1 MRRNRTSLSSKR
13 VRHSGPSR
21 DVFGRKI
28 QPTREVLGPKAMEK
42 KAADAREK
50 RKARLNG
57 KFVYLFVQLRADNL
71 CTLAEM
77 TPDQRHALEA
87 LQELPIVGDDDD
99 KMDLGHIT
107 LEDILDGSEP
117 LDISHAGGEFAALTK
132 ELKEGLKYSLV
143 AKFNALRLF
152 VQGLLCL

>member
-1 MRRNRTSLSSKR
+1 
-13 VRHSGPSR
+13 
-21 DVFGRKI
+21 
-28 QPTREVLGPKAMEK
+28 MEK

-77 TPDQRHALEA
+77 TPDQRRALEA
-87 LQELPIVGDDDD
+87 LRELPIVGDDDD
-99 KMDLGHIT
+99 EMDLGHVT